1 MSFRTAFLTA
11 IVAISVV
18 TTAQST
24 FAQNYPTKPI
34 HLIVPYPAGGGT
46 DFFAR
51 LVGQKMSELL
61 GQPIVVENK
70 PGAATNLGADFVA
83 KAPPDGY
90 TMLLGDVATY
100 AANPS
105 RYKKLSFDPAKDF
118 APVTLTARFL
128 TVLVTNPNKLK
139 VNSVAELIDQAKRE
153 PDKIDI
159 AHAGVGNPFHLA
171 AVLFQQA
178 AGIKLNEV
186 PYRGAGPAVQGL
198 LGGDVH
204 MMFVD
209 YATARSHIA
218 AGTLKAL
225 GVAALTPR
233 TELPGVHPVASVP
246 GLDGFEAWPWQGF
259 VFPAKTPESVIVKL
273 RDTYVAAVAD
283 SVVRQKVSDAG
294 AELLQSSSQEMAD
307 HMRKEA
313 AKWAEVI
320 RTANI
325 QLD

>member
-1 MSFRTAFLTA
+1 LRPGQGQLA
-11 IVAISVV
+11 IAL
-18 TTAQST
+18 
-24 FAQNYPTKPI
+24 N
-34 HLIVPYPAGGGT
+34 
-46 DFFAR
+46 
-51 LVGQKMSELL
+51 
-61 GQPIVVENK
+61 
-70 PGAATNLGADFVA
+70 
-83 KAPPDGY
+83 
-90 TMLLGDVATY
+90 GD
-100 AANPS
+100 
-105 RYKKLSFDPAKDF
+105 KKLSFDPAKDF

-153 PDKIDI
+153 PGKIDI

-233 TELPGVHPVASVP
+233 PELPGVHPVASVP
-246 GLDGFEAWPWQGF
+246 GLDGVEAWPWQGF
-259 VFPAKTPESVIVKL
+259 VLPAKTPESVIVKL

-283 SVVRQKVSDAG
+283 PVVRQKVSDAG

>member
-1 MSFRTAFLTA
+1 MSE
-11 IVAISVV
+11 
-18 TTAQST
+18 
-24 FAQNYPTKPI
+24 
-34 HLIVPYPAGGGT
+34 
-46 DFFAR
+46 
-51 LVGQKMSELL
+51 LVGQPL
-61 GQPIVVENK
+61 VVENK

-83 KAPPDGY
+83 KASPDGY

-105 RYKKLSFDPAKDF
+105 LYKKLPFDPAKNF

-153 PDKIDI
+153 PGKIDI

-225 GVAALTPR
+225 GVAALAARP
-233 TELPGVHPVASVP
+233 ELPGVPPVAAVP
-246 GLDGFEAWPWQGF
+246 GLGGFEAWPWQGF
-259 VFPAKTPESVIVKL
+259 VLPGKTPDAVIVKL
-273 RDTYVAAVAD
+273 HDTYVAAVAD
-283 SVVRQKVSDAG
+283 PVVRQKVSDAG
-294 AELLQSSSQEMAD
+294 AELLQSSPEEMAD

-320 RTANI
+320 RAANI